1 MAAWRRVGSQRMPW
15 QSDPLQGDPISNH
28 HAVMAATE
36 ALAVALARQRLDLQ
50 GKGKGE
56 ARLPQEGLDWQ
67 GSRCN
72 ESRKEGLAALS
83 EAAAS
88 EAAAAL
94 PCQRQASQ
102 PCRLPTPSESV
113 SLAGQGLAALS
124 QAQQPCQPTPSES
137 ALAAL
142 RVATPTAGPPPT
154 HALATEAQPP
164 TYSLAD
170 LWYMAVDPQPQQLPV
185 EPGSCRCTPP
195 HLGACPACP
204 PSPSPTEPS
213 PTEPPPPAAWG
224 GRRACAGPGGTGRC
238 RLQVH
243 SRDEHNGHCC
253 HLCLCKVGARSGG
266 WHGPRCEGRLNFEAI
281 IAGGGGLDGEE
292 DAMRVLRLNA

>member
-1 MAAWRRVGSQRMPW
+1 MAEMIARLKAPPANAPATISARFEMNLQRLE
-15 QSDPLQGDPISNH
+15 DKIDETKEALQTENRGIAKNQ
-28 HAVMAATE
+28 AALNEQNKEILKQNKEILHLLNIQRINEKIARNE
-36 ALAVALARQRLDLQ
+36 ALASGQDS
-50 GKGKGE
+50 G

-72 ESRKEGLAALS
+72 GSRKEGLAALS

-195 HLGACPACP
+195 HLGACPKSKSNGAK
-204 PSPSPTEPS
+204 SNG
-213 PTEPPPPAAWG
+213 AAATCG
-224 GRRACAGPGGTGRC
+224 VGRQASLRRAR
-238 RLQVH
+238 RHREMQ
-243 SRDEHNGHCC
+243 
-253 HLCLCKVGARSGG
+253 
-266 WHGPRCEGRLNFEAI
+266 
-281 IAGGGGLDGEE
+281 IAGSFK
-292 DAMRVLRLNA
+292 R

>member
-1 MAAWRRVGSQRMPW
+1 LLNIQR
-15 QSDPLQGDPISNH
+15 INEKI
-28 HAVMAATE
+28 ARNE
-36 ALAVALARQRLDLQ
+36 ALASGQDS
-50 GKGKGE
+50 G

-72 ESRKEGLAALS
+72 GSRKEGLAALS

-142 RVATPTAGPPPT
+142 RVATPTA
-154 HALATEAQPP
+154 
-164 TYSLAD
+164 
-170 LWYMAVDPQPQQLPV
+170 
-185 EPGSCRCTPP
+185 TPP
-195 HLGACPACP
+195 HLGACP

>member
-1 MAAWRRVGSQRMPW
+1 VAAWRRVGSQRMPW

-94 PCQRQASQ
+94 PCH
-102 PCRLPTPSESV
+102 PH
-113 SLAGQGLAALS
+113 GGAAADS
-124 QAQQPCQPTPSES
+124 S
-137 ALAAL
+137 
-142 RVATPTAGPPPT
+142 
-154 HALATEAQPP
+154 LATEAQPP

-281 IAGGGGLDGEE
+281 EEDEALRRGLDGEE

>member
-1 MAAWRRVGSQRMPW
+1 MAEMIARLKAPPANAPATISARFEMNLQRLE
-15 QSDPLQGDPISNH
+15 DKIDETKEALQTENRGIAKNQ
-28 HAVMAATE
+28 AALNEQNKEILKQNKEILHLLNIQRINEKIARNE
-36 ALAVALARQRLDLQ
+36 ALASGQDS
-50 GKGKGE
+50 G

-72 ESRKEGLAALS
+72 GSRKEGLAALS

-94 PCQRQASQ
+94 PCH
-102 PCRLPTPSESV
+102 PH
-113 SLAGQGLAALS
+113 GGAAADS
-124 QAQQPCQPTPSES
+124 S
-137 ALAAL
+137 
-142 RVATPTAGPPPT
+142 
-154 HALATEAQPP
+154 LATEAQPP